1 MFDTIISIVVLA
13 AVALVAGAAVLLRR
27 GEKKKAGLMAILA
40 IVMILNAAI
49 WLIPDADG
57 DNLAEAAAR
66 PPG

>member
-13 AVALVAGAAVLLRR
+13 AVALVAGAVVLLRR